1 MFAWTPEAFL
11 REARRS
17 PLAPLV
23 DALDEG
29 EPARGFDAVDS
40 VSVDYAV
47 LERSESVFVVP
58 ADFEWDDMGAWDALE
73 RLIDSDENDNAVLGD
88 ALTVDATANVVATDG
103 HVSLVGVEDL
113 IVASFGDRTLVVPK
127 ADAQRV
133 REVVAELRER
143 ELF

>member
-1 MFAWTPEAFL
+1 
-11 REARRS
+11 
-17 PLAPLV
+17 
-23 DALDEG
+23 
-29 EPARGFDAVDS
+29 
-40 VSVDYAV
+40 
-47 LERSESVFVVP
+47 VFVVP

-73 RLIDSDENDNAVLGD
+73 RLIDSDENDNAVLGT
-88 ALTVDATANVVATDG
+88 LSPSTRRPTSSPPTATSA
-103 HVSLVGVEDL
+103 LVGVEDL